1 MEDKFKIMKPSDIL
15 NIQRKD
21 ISQSLI
27 RYLFANTDKGVRFK
41 RTQLLVIP
49 KGHYYNNSNPI
60 KTSMGNYILNLYI
73 FNENIYKIIGFI
85 NKRITGDVVE
95 EIESELA
102 SNLLEGTL
110 TSIDVIDYLNRI
122 QFIGFGLNS
131 TMSTSLTKA
140 VMFELPAVK
149 KRKQELLNKYKKELD
164 EGNIPI
170 TEAIE
175 KELLTLA
182 KKEIGNDPGMELYE
196 SGSKASFN
204 NNYKLMNIMKGAVRT
219 SDGNFT
225 ITADNYNTGVSKK
238 DHSTFANAMI
248 DGQYS
253 KSVGTQVGGYTA
265 KKFTAA
271 FQSVTL
277 NKANSDCGTKKIVR
291 IKITKFNSQI
301 LMYRKIKVANKIV
314 TLDKKTMQTYIGKEV
329 DLYDPIYCCGDKIC
343 NKCAGDLYY
352 KLGIL
357 NIGVTAPR
365 IGTTILNKLLKKFHD
380 NTVKLYTITDVSEL
394 LL

>member
-1 MEDKFKIMKPSDIL
+1 
-15 NIQRKD
+15 
-21 ISQSLI
+21 
-27 RYLFANTDKGVRFK
+27 
-41 RTQLLVIP
+41 
-49 KGHYYNNSNPI
+49 
-60 KTSMGNYILNLYI
+60 MGNYILNLYI

-149 KRKQELLNKYKKELD
+149 KRKQELLNKYK
-164 EGNIPI
+164 
-170 TEAIE
+170 